1 LKNWQ
6 KSSRKIEKRGTLN
19 HPCCSTSTHFVLNR
33 RISNVEVMKNVIK
46 FHNSTFVIRILLK
59 PPEHLQREI
68 LMKVLVIGG
77 GGREHAL
84 VWKIAQSPKVKKI
97 YCAPGNAGI
106 ADLATCLPINSGD
119 INKLVEFAKKEKID
133 LTIVGPED
141 PLCNGI
147 VDIFEKEGL
156 KVFGASQKAVEI
168 ESSKSF
174 AKELMHKYGIH
185 TAAGKTFTSYKKA
198 ENYIRKIG
206 APVVVKAD
214 GLAAGKGVMVCE
226 TVSKAIDALKLIIKK
241 RAFGDAGNKVVVEE
255 CLTGEETSFLAFTDG
270 KNLLPLPSSQ
280 DHKAIYDNDQ
290 GPNTGGMGAY
300 SSAPIVDRFMHKKI
314 MEEIMMPTIQA
325 MASEGRPYKGV
336 LYAGLMIDKDRI
348 KVLEFNARFG
358 DPEAQPLLM
367 RIKNDMVPIMEATIE
382 GTLDQCELEID
393 ERAAVCVVM
402 ASKGYPGSYKK
413 GIAISGLNDV
423 KRMKDVVVFHAGT
436 DKKEKT
442 IVTNGGRVLGVTAL
456 GHSVKKAISRAYMA
470 ASRIT
475 WDGVYY
481 RKDIGQKALKRIE
494 RPPKVGIVMG
504 SDSDYQ
510 VMEETVAALKKFD
523 IPFEMTVASA
533 HRSPEKAYEFASS
546 ARKRGLKVIIAG
558 AGHAAHLAGAIAAYT
573 SLPVIGVPIDSS
585 ALQGLDSLLSTVQM
599 PPGIPV
605 ATVAIGKP
613 GAKNAGILAAQILAV
628 SDARLEKML
637 DEYKKEMAAKVEEKA
652 SNLQCPI

>member
-1 LKNWQ
+1 
-6 KSSRKIEKRGTLN
+6 
-19 HPCCSTSTHFVLNR
+19 
-33 RISNVEVMKNVIK
+33 
-46 FHNSTFVIRILLK
+46 
-59 PPEHLQREI
+59 
-68 LMKVLVIGG
+68 MKVLIIGS

-106 ADLATCLPINSGD
+106 AELATCLPINSGD
-119 INKLVEFAKKEKID
+119 INKLLEFAKKEKID

-156 KVFGASQKAVEI
+156 KVFGANQKAVEI

-174 AKELMHKYGIH
+174 AKDLMNKYGIN

-198 ENYIRKIG
+198 ESYIRKTG

-214 GLAAGKGVMVCE
+214 GLAAGKGVIVCE
-226 TVSKAIDALKLIIKK
+226 TVSKAIDALKLIMLK
-241 RAFGDAGNKVVVEE
+241 RSFGDAGNKVVVEE
-255 CLTGEETSFLAFTDG
+255 CLTGEEVSFLAFTDG

-300 SSAPIVDRFMHKKI
+300 SSAPIIDRYMHKKI
-314 MEEIMMPTIQA
+314 MKEIMIPTIQA
-325 MASEGRPYKGV
+325 MAKEGRPYKGV
-336 LYAGLMIDKDRI
+336 LYAGLMIDKGEI

-367 RIKNDMVPIMEATIE
+367 RIKNDIVPIMEATIE
-382 GTLDQCELEID
+382 GTLDKCKLEID
-393 ERAAVCVVM
+393 DRAAVCVVM

-413 GIAISGLNDV
+413 GIPISGLKDV
-423 KRMKDVVVFHAGT
+423 KKMKDVVVFHAGT
-436 DKKEKT
+436 DKKGKT

-456 GHSVKKAISRAYMA
+456 GNSVKKAISKAYSA
-470 ASRIT
+470 VSKIT

-494 RPPKVGIVMG
+494 QPPKVGIVMG
-504 SDSDYQ
+504 SDSDYK

-533 HRSPEKAYEFASS
+533 HRSPEKAYKFASA
-546 ARKRGLKVIIAG
+546 ARKQGLKVIIAG
-558 AGHAAHLAGAIAAYT
+558 AGHAAHLAGVIAAYT

-585 ALQGLDSLLSTVQM
+585 ALKGLDSLLSTVQM

-605 ATVAIGKP
+605 ATMAIGKP
-613 GAKNAGILAAQILAV
+613 GARNAGILAAQILAV
-628 SDARLEKML
+628 SDAGLEKML

-652 SNLQCPI
+652 SKLQGQI